1 MCFEI
6 SIEYEEY
13 IFTLGRHS
21 RNVQVRKIQATAG
34 GTFMVTVPKE
44 WVEQLQLKKGDL
56 VSTELDEGS
65 LVITPTTPK
74 HSEHSRTIDIDQLK
88 DQRFLDLGITASY
101 IQGNDV
107 TRIFSSGKKMQP
119 RHKQM
124 IRQTLEGIMGVEVSE
139 DYSDH
144 VDLINLIEPAR
155 FSLLDTIE
163 RFSATSSAVLS
174 DAVTALERGD
184 ASLAQDAHSRGAQS
198 TKLYRLMMRL
208 AFQAAKSRAL
218 REEMDIPDVSR
229 VIVMVIAAR
238 ELGRI
243 AYYAMWVGQ
252 HVAALTQRPD
262 KNFVTIVQRMART
275 TSEMQALALKA
286 LLSKDIVSANSVFQ
300 KMPQVRELYE
310 SGYKLP
316 AAYDEKD
323 AYRLSLILRDIRG
336 IAGYAVA
343 LADDAVLGIYA

>member
-1 MCFEI
+1 MYKPYFSNNFII
-6 SIEYEEY
+6 SACK
-13 IFTLGRHS
+13 GRI
-21 RNVQVRKIQATAG
+21 VQVRKIQATAG
-34 GTFMVTVPKE
+34 GTFMITVPKE

-65 LVITPTTPK
+65 LVITPTAPK
-74 HSEHSRTIDIDQLK
+74 RSGHSRTIDIDQLK
-88 DQRFLDLGITASY
+88 DQRFLDLAITASY

-107 TRIFSSGKKMQP
+107 TRIFSSSNKMQP
-119 RHKQM
+119 HHKQM

-139 DYSDH
+139 DYADH
-144 VDLINLIEPAR
+144 VELINLIDPAK

-163 RFSATSSAVLS
+163 RFSATSTAVLN
-174 DAVTALERGD
+174 DAVSALERGD
-184 ASLAQDAHSRGAQS
+184 TTLAQDAHSRGTQS
-198 TKLYRLMMRL
+198 TKVYRLMMRL
-208 AFQAAKSRAL
+208 AFQAAKSRKL
-218 REEMDIPDVSR
+218 REEMNLTDVSQ
-229 VIVMVIAAR
+229 VIVMTIATR

-252 HVAALTQRPD
+252 HIAALTQKPD
-262 KNFVTIVQRMART
+262 RNFVSIVQRMSKT
-275 TSEMQALALKA
+275 TADMQALALKA

-300 KMPQVRELYE
+300 KMPLVRQLYE

-316 AAYDEKD
+316 TAYEEKN

-343 LADDAVLGIYA
+343 LADDAVLGIFA

>member
-1 MCFEI
+1 M
-6 SIEYEEY
+6 
-13 IFTLGRHS
+13 
-21 RNVQVRKIQATAG
+21 QVRKIQATAG

-44 WVEQLQLKKGDL
+44 WIEQLQLKKGDL

-65 LVITPTTPK
+65 LVITPTEPK
-74 HSEHSRTIDIDQLK
+74 HTGHSRTIDIDQLK
-88 DQRFLDLGITASY
+88 DQRFLDLSITASY

-107 TRIFSSGKKMQP
+107 TRIFSSSNKMQP
-119 RHKQM
+119 HHKEM

-139 DYSDH
+139 DFADH
-144 VDLINLIEPAR
+144 VDLINLIDPAK
-155 FSLLDTIE
+155 FSLLDTVE
-163 RFSATSSAVLS
+163 RFSATSAAVLS
-174 DAVTALERGD
+174 DAVTALDKGD
-184 ASLAQDAHSRGAQS
+184 STLAKDAYSRGSES
-198 TKLYRLMMRL
+198 TKVYRLMMRL
-208 AFQAAKSRAL
+208 AFQAAKSRKL
-218 REEMDIPDVSR
+218 REEMNLSDISQ
-229 VIVMVIAAR
+229 VIVMAIATR

-262 KNFVTIVQRMART
+262 RNFVSIVQRMSKT
-275 TSEMQALALKA
+275 TADMQALALKA

-300 KMPQVRELYE
+300 KMPQVRQLYE

-316 AAYDEKD
+316 TAYEEKN

-343 LADDAVLGIYA
+343 LADDAVLGIFA

>member
-1 MCFEI
+1 MYNSYFSKNFIIGGEI
-6 SIEYEEY
+6 S
-13 IFTLGRHS
+13 G
-21 RNVQVRKIQATAG
+21 NVQVRKIQATAG
-34 GTFMVTVPKE
+34 GTFMITVPKE

-65 LVITPTTPK
+65 LVITPTAPK
-74 HSEHSRTIDIDQLK
+74 HTGHSRTIDIDQLK

-101 IQGNDV
+101 VQGNDV
-107 TRIFSSGKKMQP
+107 TRIFSSSNKMQP
-119 RHKQM
+119 RHKEM

-139 DYSDH
+139 DYADH
-144 VDLINLIEPAR
+144 VDLINLIDPAK

-163 RFSATSSAVLS
+163 RFSATSTAVLS
-174 DAVTALERGD
+174 DAVTALDLGD
-184 ASLAQDAHSRGAQS
+184 ASLAQDAYSRGSES
-198 TKLYRLMMRL
+198 TKVYRLMMRL
-208 AFQAAKSRAL
+208 AFQAAKSRKL
-218 REEMDIPDVSR
+218 REEMKLSDISQ
-229 VIVMVIAAR
+229 VIVMTIAAR

-262 KNFVTIVQRMART
+262 RNFISIVQRMSKT
-275 TSEMQALALKA
+275 TQDMQALALRA

-300 KMPQVRELYE
+300 KMPQVRQLYE

-316 AAYDEKD
+316 AEYEEKNAYL
-323 AYRLSLILRDIRG
+323 LSLILRDIRG

-343 LADDAVLGIYA
+343 LADDAVLGIFA

>member
-1 MCFEI
+1 MI
-6 SIEYEEY
+6 
-13 IFTLGRHS
+13 
-21 RNVQVRKIQATAG
+21 
-34 GTFMVTVPKE
+34 TVPKA
-44 WVEQLQLKKGDL
+44 WVEQLHLKKGDL

-65 LVITPTTPK
+65 LVITPTAPK
-74 HSEHSRTIDIDQLK
+74 HTGHSRTIDIDQLK

-107 TRIFSSGKKMQP
+107 TRIFSSSNKMQP
-119 RHKQM
+119 HHKEM

-139 DYSDH
+139 DYADH
-144 VDLINLIEPAR
+144 VDLINLIDPGK

-163 RFSATSSAVLS
+163 RFSATSAAVLS
-174 DAVTALERGD
+174 DAVTALDRGD
-184 ASLAQDAHSRGAQS
+184 ASLAKDAQARGSQS
-198 TKLYRLMMRL
+198 TKVYRLMMRL
-208 AFQAAKSRAL
+208 AFQAAKSRQL
-218 REEMDIPDVSR
+218 REEMNLSDVSQ
-229 VIVMVIAAR
+229 VIVMTIAAR

-262 KNFVTIVQRMART
+262 RDFISIVQRMSRT
-275 TSEMQALALKA
+275 TADMQALALKA
-286 LLSKDIVSANSVFQ
+286 LLSKDIVSANAVFQ
-300 KMPQVRELYE
+300 KMPLVRQLYE

-316 AAYDEKD
+316 TAYEEKN

-343 LADDAVLGIYA
+343 LADDAVLGIFA

>member
-1 MCFEI
+1 
-6 SIEYEEY
+6 
-13 IFTLGRHS
+13 
-21 RNVQVRKIQATAG
+21 
-34 GTFMVTVPKE
+34 MVTVPKE

-65 LVITPTTPK
+65 LVITPTAPK
-74 HSEHSRTIDIDQLK
+74 HTGHSRTIDIDQLK
-88 DQRFLDLGITASY
+88 DQRFLDLSITASY

-107 TRIFSSGKKMQP
+107 TRIFSSSNKMQP

-139 DYSDH
+139 DYADH
-144 VDLINLIEPAR
+144 VDLINLIDPAK

-163 RFSATSSAVLS
+163 KFSATSAAVLN
-174 DAVTALERGD
+174 DAVTALDGGD
-184 ASLAQDAHSRGAQS
+184 TSLAQDAYLRGSQS
-198 TKLYRLMMRL
+198 TKVYRLMMRL
-208 AFQAAKSRAL
+208 AFQAAKSRKL
-218 REEMDIPDVSR
+218 RDEMELSDISQ
-229 VIVMVIAAR
+229 VIVMTIATR

-243 AYYAMWVGQ
+243 AYYSMWVAQ

-262 KNFVTIVQRMART
+262 RNFVSIVQRMSKT
-275 TSEMQALALKA
+275 TADMQGLALKA

-300 KMPQVRELYE
+300 KMPQVRQLYE

-316 AAYDEKD
+316 TAYEEKN

-343 LADDAVLGIYA
+343 LADDAVLGIFA